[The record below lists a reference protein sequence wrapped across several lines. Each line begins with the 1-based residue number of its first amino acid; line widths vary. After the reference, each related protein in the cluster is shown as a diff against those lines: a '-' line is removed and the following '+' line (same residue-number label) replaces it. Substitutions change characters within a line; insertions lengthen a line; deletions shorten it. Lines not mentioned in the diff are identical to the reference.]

1 MNTRYDIRPEFNS
14 WTVYDTITGGPAS
27 INNVPQTHLP
37 LDADDLADLLNYLHF
52 EQSPAIAH

>member
-27 INNVPQTHLP
+27 INNVPQTLFRSTRMIW
-37 LDADDLADLLNYLHF
+37 LTC
-52 EQSPAIAH
+52 